1 MASSSSAV
9 SRPMHGR
16 ISPAPTPRVAT
27 ILRQMARLL
36 EYEDTDTLAS
46 IEDFLAFRLELLSAR
61 DAADDAVH

>member
-1 MASSSSAV
+1 MPSSSAV
-9 SRPMHGR
+9 SRPIDRR

-61 DAADDAVH
+61 DDSDAVH